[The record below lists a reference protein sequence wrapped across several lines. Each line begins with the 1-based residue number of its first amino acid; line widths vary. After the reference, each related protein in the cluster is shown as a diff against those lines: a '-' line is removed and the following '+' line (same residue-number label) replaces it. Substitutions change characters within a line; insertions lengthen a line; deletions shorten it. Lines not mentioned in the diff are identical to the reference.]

1 MQAKVTHDFEHILAG
16 RGNAFGL
23 ERIDDLLCP
32 ETLLAFGEDT
42 FNGFHKLAFALHV
55 PDFTRTD
62 FSALCVVVVG
72 STFDF
77 KGIAESV
84 DREVARIVKCVD
96 DGEPLGQR
104 CLRSAWCERE
114 NLVDGL
120 LVFQRL
126 RNKIEVARRVFCR
139 QA

>member
-1 MQAKVTHDFEHILAG
+1 M
-16 RGNAFGL
+16 
-23 ERIDDLLCP
+23 
-32 ETLLAFGEDT
+32 
-42 FNGFHKLAFALHV
+42 